1 MASPLGRSWRRS
13 RLMRVRVSGKMAV
26 SLHLRYF
33 VPSPHPSFAC
43 ANATFPS
50 RGKACLVSTADY
62 SSLTVS
68 NIPQR
73 NALRDIVFPPQQT
86 GDHTGSP
93 LRKIQNKPLWLPPLG
108 GSWRRSR
115 LMRGIRKAEIFTF
128 YFSLN
133 PPSSTASGP
142 PSPQKGEGL
151 AFHQL
156 FTIHHSLIRRERS

>member
-62 SSLTVS
+62 SSLTIS
-68 NIPQR
+68 NPTRRCDAWDFFVVYLIFISYRSSPSMGMTIMAAITITAQI
-73 NALRDIVFPPQQT
+73 ATTT
-86 GDHTGSP
+86 G
-93 LRKIQNKPLWLPPLG
+93 L
-108 GSWRRSR
+108 
-115 LMRGIRKAEIFTF
+115 TF
-128 YFSLN
+128 FFGA
-133 PPSSTASGP
+133 SSGAAVGFLL
-142 PSPQKGEGL
+142 KL
-151 AFHQL
+151 VIINL
-156 FTIHHSLIRRERS
+156 SLIYSIPF